1 MIEMFNL
8 NNAKPEKLDI
18 EEQEY
23 QIEQD
28 ELNIEEQEYLIEQDE
43 LDIKRQNI

>member
-1 MIEMFNL
+1 MIKVFKINITQSKTFGSNEQD
-8 NNAKPEKLDI
+8 ELDI

-28 ELNIEEQEYLIEQDE
+28 ELDIEEQEYL
-43 LDIKRQNI
+43 

>member
-1 MIEMFNL
+1 MFNL

-28 ELNIEEQEYLIEQDE
+28 ELNIE
-43 LDIKRQNI
+43 RQNI

>member
-1 MIEMFNL
+1 MFNL

-18 EEQEY
+18 EEQK
-23 QIEQD
+23 
-28 ELNIEEQEYLIEQDE
+28 YLIEQDE